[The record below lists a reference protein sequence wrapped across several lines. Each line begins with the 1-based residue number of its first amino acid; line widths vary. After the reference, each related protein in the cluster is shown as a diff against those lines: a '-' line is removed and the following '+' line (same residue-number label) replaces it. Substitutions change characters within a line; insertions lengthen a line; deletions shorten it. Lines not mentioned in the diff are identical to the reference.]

1 MPIQQVLNDKVV
13 TLNTL
18 VNDNT
23 LPSQQLGRELFNFY
37 VNGWGDEPRYIKP
50 ILPGDFL
57 RNKNGIFGQEQN
69 RYEMFAQYVL
79 DLLRTRNLGIFLNAF
94 LTNITDPHNN
104 IAPNNIKIARYANG
118 WYIGTFFL
126 TIKYPS
132 EYLWIFK
139 YKNNKNALIN
149 LNLANSNQVNFFKAT
164 PFNTQPYFDLMNQ
177 LQEHGNYNGNFSNL
191 LNFIESNYPPESG

>member
-50 ILPGDFL
+50 TLPGDFL

-191 LNFIESNYPPESG
+191 LNYIESNYIE

>member
-191 LNFIESNYPPESG
+191 LNYIESNYIE

>member
-1 MPIQQVLNDKVV
+1 M
-13 TLNTL
+13 
-18 VNDNT
+18 
-23 LPSQQLGRELFNFY
+23 FNLY
-37 VNGWGDEPRYIKP
+37 VNGWGNEPRYIKP

-57 RNKNGIFGQEQN
+57 RNQNGIFGQEQN

-104 IAPNNIKIARYANG
+104 LAPQDIKIARYANG

-132 EYLWIFK
+132 EYLWIFS
-139 YKNNKNALIN
+139 YKNNKNAMIN

-191 LNFIESNYPPESG
+191 LNYIESNYIE